1 MNNILNIQV
10 FIAGIL
16 AFFSPCILPLIP
28 VYLSLFT
35 SVSIENK
42 HKGNIMLKSFLF
54 ALGISFSFLALGI
67 TAGLLGN
74 LFNNKLLLILL
85 GILIILLGIH
95 QTGVIQIRL
104 LNKQSHQNI
113 NTTNLTNSKIFFL
126 GFGLSFT
133 WTPCVGPVLASIL
146 AISSSQQNILV
157 STYLLT
163 LFSLGFTI
171 PFLMIAYFQDTVLK
185 QIKKLYR
192 YFPVIKVLTGILII
206 YMGIT
211 IIAQN
216 INFSV
221 KNDLV
226 NLNDTIVLTDFNN
239 KEYTLDDFKGKN
251 TYVKFWASW
260 CPICVSELDAVN
272 ELSATNKDI
281 NIITIVAP
289 NYKGEMNKKDFM
301 QWFSSLENTKNIT
314 VLFDERG
321 ELNQSYL
328 IKGYPSALFFNT
340 NGDLLS
346 RNIGHLENQQ
356 IRDVFNGKKIV
367 HKPTQTS
374 EKKMHNI
381 LTTQEI
387 YLAGG
392 CFWGL
397 EAYFEKLPGILHAE
411 VGYANGSTEKPSY
424 QDVINQSGHA
434 ETVYIKYDPTVIST
448 TNIIKAFFKVVNP
461 TSLNKQGNDIGIQ
474 YRSGIYYT
482 NEYQKEIALTYI
494 HELQKNYDKSIVT
507 EVLPLDNYYKA
518 EEYHQNY
525 LQKNPHGYCHIDLN
539 DANTFIEES
548 SLNKSILK
556 NIIDKNYQKPSDDV
570 LKKSLTRLQY
580 EVTQFAATEQSFTNE
595 YVDLFDDGIYVDIVS
610 GEPLFSSIDKYH
622 SGCGWPSFTKPIIP
636 EIITEHEDPSLG
648 LIRTEVRSK
657 YANSH
662 LGHVFDDGPKE
673 KGGLRY
679 CINSASIRFVPL
691 ERMELEGY
699 DYLLPLFQK

>member
-67 TAGLLGN
+67 TAGLLGT
-74 LFNNKLLLILL
+74 LLNNKLLLILL

-95 QTGVIQIRL
+95 QTGVIQIRF
-104 LNKQSHQNI
+104 LNKQGYQNI
-113 NTTNLTNSKIFFL
+113 NTTNLTNTKIFFL
-126 GFGLSFT
+126 GFGLSFA

-146 AISSSQQNILV
+146 AISSSQQNILI
-157 STYLLT
+157 STYLLA

-171 PFLMIAYFQDTVLK
+171 PFLMIAYFQDTILK
-185 QIKKLYR
+185 QVKKLYR

-281 NIITIVAP
+281 NIVTIVAS
-289 NYKGEMNKKDFM
+289 NYKGEMNKKDFI
-301 QWFSSLENTKNIT
+301 QWFTSLENTKNIT

-328 IKGYPSALFFNT
+328 IKGYPSALFFNG

-356 IRDVFNGKKIV
+356 ILDVFNGKKIA
-367 HKPTQTS
+367 HQPTQTS
-374 EKKMHNI
+374 EKKMNNI
-381 LTTQEI
+381 VTTQEI

-636 EIITEHEDPSLG
+636 EIITEHEDTSLG
-648 LIRTEVRSK
+648 LTRTEVRSK